1 MLNPFFF
8 FLFQGFILK
17 LFSVFKQLC
26 LFQYKYLCT
35 YKMLT
40 VFYWLQAPEFHL
52 NSISIL
58 KYFFYFYISPN
69 VY

>member
-1 MLNPFFF
+1 MKWLGLNYNAEFILF

-40 VFYWLQAPEFHL
+40 VFY
-52 NSISIL
+52 
-58 KYFFYFYISPN
+58 
-69 VY
+69 